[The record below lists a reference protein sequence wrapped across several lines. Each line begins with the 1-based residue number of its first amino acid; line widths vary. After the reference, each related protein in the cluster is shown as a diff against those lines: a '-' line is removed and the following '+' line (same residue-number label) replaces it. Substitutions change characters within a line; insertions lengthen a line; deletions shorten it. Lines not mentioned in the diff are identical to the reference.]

1 MVSPKK
7 DAVAV
12 MDGLAVASMF
22 DALVHTD
29 RGGPE
34 PGGPEPTGTPSGPV
48 SGLLITRTK
57 FGNPVHCGTPMRV
70 GFRGGREDRAGE
82 RASTGI
88 GGLGRPRDHVRP
100 LTSLA
105 AR

>member
-1 MVSPKK
+1 MRWVTLTAEVQNPE
-7 DAVAV
+7 AQNQRVRPR
-12 MDGLAVASMF
+12 ASQR
-22 DALVHTD
+22 V
-29 RGGPE
+29 
-34 PGGPEPTGTPSGPV
+34 
-48 SGLLITRTK
+48 
-57 FGNPVHCGTPMRV
+57 MRV